1 MCADRC
7 HRPHSTRGLSRP
19 RNQSLRH
26 LRSRRT
32 VHATNR
38 RPRCPGGA
46 GSVTQLFSYC
56 QRQSRSPGDFGGK
69 AAKPVGRAL
78 GLDTKPSGHPGC
90 PRHLTPPTP
99 AESIVPDGARERAGE
114 QVRCGK
120 PCQDT
125 SKGGP
130 GPSLRGARSVRGSGA
145 PLSEGWLCRLDG
157 LARGT
162 VPDAVYKLEDR
173 PPGARWSSS
182 IIADSSASMSVP
194 ATTNSHTLAAA
205 IEPVESWASA
215 AGEGSAMQ
223 GTAPRA
229 SGKARRDGQD
239 DGSHRRAAP
248 RHRAGRQRARDGGRT
263 TGCHRSKLTRVPP

>member
-1 MCADRC
+1 MSGVQQKINAPCF
-7 HRPHSTRGLSRP
+7 G
-19 RNQSLRH
+19 
-26 LRSRRT
+26 
-32 VHATNR
+32 
-38 RPRCPGGA
+38 PRCPGGA
-46 GSVTQLFSYC
+46 GSVTQPSNSSL
-56 QRQSRSPGDFGGK
+56 RATGGPGDFGGK
-69 AAKPVGRAL
+69 AAKAVGRAL

-130 GPSLRGARSVRGSGA
+130 RPSLPGARSVRGSGS
-145 PLSEGWLCRLDG
+145 PLSEGWLCGPEG

-162 VPDAVYKLEDR
+162 VPDAVYKLEAR
-173 PPGARWSSS
+173 PRGARWSSM
-182 IIADSSASMSVP
+182 IIADSSVSMSVP

-215 AGEGSAMQ
+215 AGEGSAMH

-229 SGKARRDGQD
+229 FSKARRDGQD

-263 TGCHRSKLTRVPP
+263 TGCHRSKLTGVPP